1 MSEPVV
7 LQQTRL
13 DYEYV
18 GPAAKSAKGWAV
30 TDAAQQLVATVPQPT
45 GFSIGI
51 PNYPLVDA
59 AGTQV
64 AVVVPGENQS
74 HTHWIFDGAGQ
85 PIAYVG
91 KYEGDWDQTSYEL
104 LQEHTTLARIQLS
117 TTSTSITGVT
127 ITDGTGQQVATIA
140 QNSERISFLK
150 GRTWFALE
158 RNDGLTD
165 PLRLLTVAAPLLVHL
180 DLELRELRANTGRVQ
195 RDWRPT

>member
-1 MSEPVV
+1 MSEPAV
-7 LQQTRL
+7 LQETRL
-13 DYEYV
+13 DFEYV

-59 AGTQV
+59 AGTQL
-64 AVVVPGENQS
+64 AVVVPGEQQS
-74 HTHWIFDGAGQ
+74 HTHWVFDGAGQ

-91 KYEGDWDQTSYEL
+91 KYDGDWERTSYEL
-104 LQEHTTLARIQLS
+104 LQEHTTLARIQVG
-117 TTSTSITGVT
+117 TNATSVTGVT
-127 ITDGTGQQVATIA
+127 ISDSSGQEVATIA

-150 GRTWFALE
+150 GRTWFTLE
-158 RNDGLTD
+158 RNNALSD
-165 PLRLLTVAAPLLVHL
+165 PLRLLTVAAPLIVHL

-195 RDWRPT
+195 RDWHPI